1 MYTLF
6 KHLHLTA
13 IVLSVL
19 LFLLRFVLLSMK
31 SPMLQ
36 KKWLKILP
44 HIVDTIL
51 LVSAVTLMV
60 LIQQYPF
67 VDAWVT
73 EKLLALIM
81 YVFMVTLALKLAKT
95 PFMRVIGVV
104 GAISWIAFA
113 GMVAV
118 SKQGILFS

>member
-1 MYTLF
+1 MYTMV
-6 KHLHLTA
+6 KHLHLTV
-13 IVLSVL
+13 IGLSVI
-19 LFLLRFVLLSMK
+19 LFLLRFVLMSLQ

-44 HIVDTIL
+44 HIVDTL
-51 LVSAVTLMV
+51 LIVSAITLTI

-73 EKLLALIM
+73 EKLLGLIM
-81 YVFMVTLALKLAKT
+81 YVFMVTLALKKT
-95 PFMRVIGVV
+95 NTQFVRFVGLIGAV
-104 GAISWIAFA
+104 SWIAFA

-118 SKQGILFS
+118 SKQALIF

>member
-1 MYTLF
+1 MYTLV

-13 IVLSVL
+13 IGLSVL
-19 LFLLRFVLLSMK
+19 LFLFRFVLLSMQ

-95 PFMRVIGVV
+95 SFMRVIGVV

>member
-1 MYTLF
+1 MYTLV

-13 IVLSVL
+13 VVLSVL
-19 LFLLRFVLLSMK
+19 LFLFRFVLLSMK

-51 LVSAVTLMV
+51 LISAATLIV

-73 EKLLALIM
+73 EKLLALVM
-81 YVFMVTLALKLAKT
+81 YIFMVTLALKLAKT
-95 PFMRVIGVV
+95 NFMRIIGVV

>member
-13 IVLSVL
+13 IGLSVL
-19 LFLLRFVLLSMK
+19 LFLFRFVLLTLQ

-44 HIVDTIL
+44 HIVDTLL
-51 LVSAVTLMV
+51 LVSAISLMV

-73 EKLLALIM
+73 EKLLGLVM
-81 YVFMVTLALKLAKT
+81 YIFMVTLALKPSNNKFIRFVGL
-95 PFMRVIGVV
+95 I

-118 SKQGILFS
+118 SKQAILF